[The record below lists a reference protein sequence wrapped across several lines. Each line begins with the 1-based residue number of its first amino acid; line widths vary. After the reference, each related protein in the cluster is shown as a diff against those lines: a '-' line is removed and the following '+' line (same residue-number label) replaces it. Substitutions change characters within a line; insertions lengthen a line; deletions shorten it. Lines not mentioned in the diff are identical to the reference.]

1 VAQPH
6 HVDKVISTVNSPTAA
21 AVSRLA
27 ASWRRSLLNHRLD
40 PANERA
46 PERIDEASLKLR
58 RSAMDRFMTIAAP
71 KLDHLFGLVGNSG
84 CCVLLTGADGVILDQ
99 RSMAADANV
108 FQDWGLWSGA
118 DWSEAAEGTNG
129 IGTCLAE
136 QRQVIIHR
144 GEHFHARNTMM
155 SCMDAP
161 IYGPDGKILA
171 ALDVSSC
178 RADQTEAFTRLIAA
192 TVAQAAQQIETD
204 HFRASFTDAR
214 IIVAPDRDADGAV
227 LLAVD
232 QDDLVI
238 GATRAA
244 RRVFGLGTDETIRPR
259 PASDLLGR
267 PDGPTG
273 FEKAERAALVRAIA
287 RADGN
292 LSEAARALGI
302 GRATLYRRM
311 KRSALQ

>member
-1 VAQPH
+1 
-6 HVDKVISTVNSPTAA
+6 
-21 AVSRLA
+21 
-27 ASWRRSLLNHRLD
+27 
-40 PANERA
+40 
-46 PERIDEASLKLR
+46 
-58 RSAMDRFMTIAAP
+58 
-71 KLDHLFGLVGNSG
+71 
-84 CCVLLTGADGVILDQ
+84 
-99 RSMAADANV
+99 
-108 FQDWGLWSGA
+108 
-118 DWSEAAEGTNG
+118 
-129 IGTCLAE
+129 
-136 QRQVIIHR
+136 
-144 GEHFHARNTMM
+144 
-155 SCMDAP
+155 
-161 IYGPDGKILA
+161 
-171 ALDVSSC
+171 VSSC

-244 RRVFGLGTDETIRPR
+244 RRVFGLGTDATIRPR

-311 KRSALQ
+311 KRYALQ

>member
-27 ASWRRSLLNHRLD
+27 ASWRRSLVNHRLD
-40 PANERA
+40 PANECA

-58 RSAMDRFMTIAAP
+58 LSAMEQFMTIAAP

-144 GEHFHARNTMM
+144 G
-155 SCMDAP
+155 
-161 IYGPDGKILA
+161 
-171 ALDVSSC
+171 
-178 RADQTEAFTRLIAA
+178 
-192 TVAQAAQQIETD
+192 
-204 HFRASFTDAR
+204 
-214 IIVAPDRDADGAV
+214 
-227 LLAVD
+227 
-232 QDDLVI
+232 
-238 GATRAA
+238 
-244 RRVFGLGTDETIRPR
+244 
-259 PASDLLGR
+259 
-267 PDGPTG
+267 
-273 FEKAERAALVRAIA
+273 
-287 RADGN
+287 
-292 LSEAARALGI
+292 
-302 GRATLYRRM
+302 
-311 KRSALQ
+311 